1 MSNLSVISEE
11 LSQAAA
17 AAESSVVRV
26 QTRGAPLATGLAW
39 GSGLVVTTA
48 RALEGGASVDVSIA
62 GTVVAATRVGAHV
75 PSDIGVLR
83 VDAQLSSLPW
93 AEPTSLRL
101 AELVLSLARPGE
113 QLRVRLG
120 VLSVLGPEWRLAGGV
135 DFERYIESDLAPV
148 RGASGGPL
156 LRPSGELIGLNNGR
170 LARGALL
177 TLPAAG
183 VGRIVDELVAYGR
196 VRRAYLGVAIQA
208 VPLPKALAD
217 SLSRP
222 TGLLVMSVQADS
234 SAERAGILLGDVLL
248 ELGGT
253 PPRAVDDL
261 SRALFQTPLGSQV
274 ELSLLRG
281 GSRERVLLSA
291 EERR

>member
-1 MSNLSVISEE
+1 MSNLSAISEE

-17 AAESSVVRV
+17 GAESSVVRV

-39 GSGLVVTTA
+39 GPGLVVTTA
-48 RALEGGASVDVSIA
+48 RALEGGASVDVSIG
-62 GTVVAATRVGAHV
+62 GTLIAAKRVGVHV
-75 PSDIGVLR
+75 GSDIGVLR
-83 VDAQLSSLPW
+83 VDAELAPLPW
-93 AEPTSLRL
+93 AAPASLRV
-101 AELVLSLARPGE
+101 AELVLALARPGE

-120 VLSVLGPEWRLAGGV
+120 VLSVLGPEWRLGGGV
-135 DFERYIESDLAPV
+135 AFERYIESDLAPA

-177 TLPAAG
+177 TLPAEG
-183 VGRIVDELVAYGR
+183 VGRIVDELVAHGR

-208 VPLPKALAD
+208 VPLPKGLAD

-222 TGLLVMSVQADS
+222 TGLLVMSVQPDS
-234 SAERAGILLGDVLL
+234 SAERAGVLLGDVLL
-248 ELGGT
+248 ELGGA
-253 PPRAVDDL
+253 PLSAVGDL
-261 SRALFQTPLGSQV
+261 ERALFQAPLGSQV

-281 GSRERVLLSA
+281 GARERLLLSA